1 MLFAFFF
8 VVGIKTGTGIG
19 TGTGTR
25 MGVGTEYIARGVGQ
39 YTGTGTGIRYLSGS
53 ILPSKIENKV
63 KYKMNAN

>member
-19 TGTGTR
+19 TGTGIR

-53 ILPSKIENKV
+53 ILPSKIEKKI